1 MTTNINDI
9 MRMLPHRYPF
19 LLIDRVLEI
28 SEDLTTCQVLKN
40 VTANEPQFTGHF
52 PEFPVMPGVLII
64 EAMAQACAVLAM
76 SRLTEEQK
84 KEKALFYFAGIDEAR
99 FKRVVIPGDQ
109 LIFECK
115 YIKDRAGIGWY
126 EAVATVDGHVA
137 ATAKMMCA
145 RRPVE

>member
-28 SEDLTTCQVLKN
+28 SEDLTTLQGSEKRYRQR
-40 VTANEPQFTGHF
+40 TAVHGTLPGI
-52 PEFPVMPGVLII
+52 PGDAGVLII